1 MSNRLARHSGIC
13 YRFRSGGYAR
23 SSSYKRPHYTMSKR
37 LLPQRKYKI
46 AKSGAKSNAKSRK
59 KGATEQP
66 SGLGVRI
73 RHARMVLGITL
84 KELAD
89 EAKCSESMLSK
100 IENDKAAPSF
110 GTLHRVATVLGTNI
124 SELYSAPKIGDQIVS
139 RAGERP
145 ILMTDN
151 LRTGKGIQLERL
163 IPYSR
168 EHLLQGNIH
177 RIAPGGGSE
186 AIVHAGEEIGYVLEG
201 EIELVIDGKR
211 LRAKVGDS
219 FHFRSERPHSYR
231 NVGSRTARVLWIST
245 PPTF

>member
-1 MSNRLARHSGIC
+1 MA
-13 YRFRSGGYAR
+13 
-23 SSSYKRPHYTMSKR
+23 KRK
-37 LLPQRKYKI
+37 LNQRKRVALK
-46 AKSGAKSNAKSRK
+46 AAGAAAASTKNSA
-59 KGATEQP
+59 AQQP
-66 SGLGVRI
+66 VALGVRL
-73 RHARMVLGITL
+73 RHARMVRGITL

-89 EAKCSESMLSK
+89 EANCSESMLSK

-110 GTLHRVATVLGTNI
+110 GTLHRIATALGTNI
-124 SELYSAPKIGDQIVS
+124 SELYSAANSSDRIVS
-139 RAGERP
+139 HAGERP
-145 ILMTDN
+145 VLVTDN

-211 LRAKVGDS
+211 LRAKAGAS
-219 FHFRSERPHSYR
+219 FHFRSELPHSYR
-231 NVGSRTARVLWIST
+231 NVGAKTARVLWIST

>member
-1 MSNRLARHSGIC
+1 MMGKKKLRQRGRKAPKRAAKAGVRL
-13 YRFRSGGYAR
+13 
-23 SSSYKRPHYTMSKR
+23 KT
-37 LLPQRKYKI
+37 
-46 AKSGAKSNAKSRK
+46 
-59 KGATEQP
+59 GATVKQP
-66 SGLGVRI
+66 AALGVRV
-73 RHARMVLGITL
+73 RHARMVRGITL

-89 EAKCSESMLSK
+89 EAECSESMLSK

-110 GTLHRVATVLGTNI
+110 ATLHRVATALGTNI
-124 SELYSAPKIGDQIVS
+124 SELFSVANSGDRIVS
-139 RAGERP
+139 HAGERP

-177 RIAPGGGSE
+177 MIAPGGGSDA

-201 EIELVIDGKR
+201 EIELMIDGKK
-211 LRAKVGDS
+211 LRAKTGDS
-219 FHFRSERPHSYR
+219 FHFRSELPHAYR
-231 NVGSRTARVLWIST
+231 NVGAKTARVLWIST